1 MDDVRSLRSIVHRRS
16 SIVFP
21 ARQLMPLHFIK
32 VEAGGNDFVLVD
44 ARREPVRDAP
54 ALAIRLCD
62 RHRGVGGDGLLTLE
76 GGRSGPPLL
85 RMFNPDGTED
95 FCGNGLRCAAAFLVG
110 PDADG
115 ESRPVLLTPRG
126 RHEARVSPLGRGA
139 FEVEI
144 DLLVPQFDPAEIP
157 VRLPGKAVLR
167 HPIEIA
173 GRPFDQAQ
181 GGPEQ
186 LSKGRTFPISCVSTG
201 TAHTAIFMEAD
212 IAERVF
218 QEISPLLERHALFP
232 ERTSVLWCR
241 AEGRERIHM
250 RIWERGVGETF
261 SCGSGVAAATAIG
274 RTLGLT
280 GDRVE
285 VIMRGGR
292 MTGEWR
298 GEGPVRIAGPARIV
312 YTGEIRDEETK
323 P

>member
-1 MDDVRSLRSIVHRRS
+1 
-16 SIVFP
+16 
-21 ARQLMPLHFIK
+21 MPLHFIK
-32 VEAGGNDFVLVD
+32 VEAGGNDLVLVD

-54 ALAIRLCD
+54 SLAIRLCD

-76 GGRSGPPLL
+76 GGPGGLPLM

-95 FCGNGLRCAAAFLVG
+95 FCGNGLRCAAAYLVG
-110 PDADG
+110 ADADK

-126 RHEARVSPLGRGA
+126 RHEARVRPMGKGN
-139 FEVEI
+139 FEVEVE
-144 DLLVPQFDPAEIP
+144 LLSPQFDPAAIP

-173 GRPFDQAQ
+173 G
-181 GGPEQ
+181 
-186 LSKGRTFPISCVSTG
+186 STFLISCVSTG
-201 TAHTAIFMEAD
+201 TAHTAIFGDAD
-212 IAERVF
+212 VAERVF
-218 QEISPLLERHALFP
+218 QEVSPLLERHALFP

-261 SCGSGVAAATAIG
+261 SCGSGVAAAAAIG

-312 YTGEIRDEETK
+312 YTGEIQDEETK

>member
-1 MDDVRSLRSIVHRRS
+1 
-16 SIVFP
+16 
-21 ARQLMPLHFIK
+21 MPLHFIK
-32 VEAGGNDFVLVD
+32 VEAGGNDLVLVD

-54 ALAIRLCD
+54 SLAIRLCD

-76 GGRSGPPLL
+76 GARRGPPLM

-95 FCGNGLRCAAAFLVG
+95 FCGNGLRCAAAYLVG
-110 PDADG
+110 PGADK
-115 ESRPVLLTPRG
+115 ESRRVLLTPRG
-126 RHEARVSPLGRGA
+126 RHEARVRPLGRGA
-139 FEVEI
+139 FEVEVA
-144 DLLVPQFDPAEIP
+144 LLVPQFDPAAIP

-167 HPIEIA
+167 HPLEIA
-173 GRPFDQAQ
+173 
-181 GGPEQ
+181 
-186 LSKGRTFPISCVSTG
+186 GRTFPISCVSTG
-201 TAHTAIFMEAD
+201 TAHTAIFGEAD
-212 IAERVF
+212 VEERVF
-218 QEISPLLERHALFP
+218 QEVSPLLERHALFP

-241 AEGRERIHM
+241 AEGRERVHM

-261 SCGSGVAAATAIG
+261 SCGSGVAAAAAIG

-285 VIMRGGR
+285 VVMRGGR

-298 GEGPVRIAGPARIV
+298 GEGPARIAGPARIV